1 MEAGVFSRHV
11 DTHARIPR
19 SHGTMKKHDSKS
31 PKKRVRIR
39 WDEDNLQYNEE
50 NKSATQKIDEPK
62 TPYLPPIELE
72 EVEEG
77 RMSPCALDS
86 DVDMDEQSGQSDR
99 SAERQ
104 KEREL
109 PESLPVSIPK
119 VSEADEEVEVSRD
132 YSSAFTPPNAEAS
145 EWKRRS
151 FEQHRKMHYDEFQVL
166 KKAREEH
173 LFDEDELAGAD
184 VDAPVDSDA

>member
-1 MEAGVFSRHV
+1 
-11 DTHARIPR
+11 
-19 SHGTMKKHDSKS
+19 MKKHESKS

-39 WDEDNLQYNEE
+39 WDEDNLQHNEE

-72 EVEEG
+72 EAEDG
-77 RMSPCALDS
+77 GMSPCALDS
-86 DVDMDEQSGQSDR
+86 DVDLDMEEQSGQSGG
-99 SAERQ
+99 STERQ

-109 PESLPVSIPK
+109 PESEPLSIPK
-119 VSEADEEVEVSRD
+119 GSEADEEVPRD
-132 YSSAFTPPNAEAS
+132 YSSAYTPPNVDAS

-151 FEQHRKMHYDEFQVL
+151 FEEHRKMHYNEFQVL

-173 LFDEDELAGAD
+173 LFDEDELAA
-184 VDAPVDSDA
+184 VDPEAPVDSDA